1 MNAVSKLNATPTS
14 AAKSMSPQYSPEQ
27 PQRWRVAA
35 AFALIYLIWGST
47 YLAIRIAIETFPPFL
62 MAGIRFLIAGAILY
76 PWSRLRGASPPVRA
90 HWLAAA
96 VVGGLL
102 LLGGNGG
109 VVWAEQRVPS
119 GLTALLIGTV
129 PLWMALLDWLRP
141 GGAKPNNGVLTGL
154 VFGFAGIA
162 MLAGPIELAGGDHVD
177 LTGAAVL
184 ILASLSWAAGSL
196 YSRRAQLPA
205 SPLLA
210 TAMEMLAGGA
220 LLLTASWLVG
230 EWTGFE
236 SSALS
241 LRSWLALGYLIVFG
255 ALAGFTA
262 YIWLLRVS
270 TPAHVSTYAYV
281 NPAVAIFLGWAFA
294 GEPLTAR
301 TLLAAAVIVAAVV
314 IITTYRAR
322 EAKRTTPARDERRI
336 LTKPRAKFGDRTV
349 SPLLEDAR

>member
-1 MNAVSKLNATPTS
+1 
-14 AAKSMSPQYSPEQ
+14 MSPKHVPAK
-27 PQRWRVAA
+27 PPRWQVAT
-35 AFALIYLIWGST
+35 AFAAIYLIWGST
-47 YLAIRIAIETFPPFL
+47 YLAIRFAVETFPPFL
-62 MAGIRFLIAGAILY
+62 MAGMRFLVAGAILY
-76 PWSRLRGASPPVRA
+76 PWSRLHGASQPVRA
-90 HWLAAA
+90 HWLAAT

-109 VVWAEQRVPS
+109 VVWAAQRVPS

-129 PLWMALLDWLRP
+129 PLWMALLDGLRP
-141 GGAKPNNGVLTGL
+141 GGMKPNSGVMVGL
-154 VFGFAGIA
+154 LLGLFGIMLLVGPGK
-162 MLAGPIELAGGDHVD
+162 LAGARQVD
-177 LTGAAVL
+177 LVGAAVL
-184 ILASLSWAAGSL
+184 ILASLSWASGSL

-220 LLLTASWLVG
+220 LLLIASLLVG
-230 EWTGFE
+230 EWARFD
-236 SSALS
+236 SSTLS
-241 LRSWLALGYLIVFG
+241 LRSWLALGYLIIFG
-255 ALAGFTA
+255 ALVGFTA

-281 NPAVAIFLGWAFA
+281 NPVVAIFLGWAFA

-322 EAKRTTPARDERRI
+322 GVKETKPAHDERRI
-336 LTKPRAKFGDRTV
+336 WAKPRVKFSNRAV
-349 SPLLEDAR
+349 PQLLDDGQ

>member
-1 MNAVSKLNATPTS
+1 
-14 AAKSMSPQYSPEQ
+14 MSPKHVPVK
-27 PQRWRVAA
+27 PPRWQIAT
-35 AFALIYLIWGST
+35 AFAAIYLIWGST
-47 YLAIRIAIETFPPFL
+47 YLAIRFAVETFPPFL
-62 MAGIRFLIAGAILY
+62 MASMRFLVAGAILY
-76 PWSRLRGASPPVRA
+76 PWARLRGASQPARS
-90 HWLAAA
+90 HWLAAT

-109 VVWAEQRVPS
+109 VVWAAQLVPS

-129 PLWMALLDWLRP
+129 PLWMALLDWLRR
-141 GGAKPNNGVLTGL
+141 GGTKPSNGVMVGL
-154 VFGFAGIA
+154 LLGLFGIA
-162 MLAGPIELAGGDHVD
+162 LLVGPGKLAGGRQVD
-177 LTGAAVL
+177 LVGAAVL

-220 LLLTASWLVG
+220 LLLIASLLVG
-230 EWTGFE
+230 EWTRFD

-241 LRSWLALGYLIVFG
+241 LRSWLSLGYLIFFG
-255 ALAGFTA
+255 ALVGFTA

-281 NPAVAIFLGWAFA
+281 NPVVAIFLGWTFA

-322 EAKRTTPARDERRI
+322 SGNGTKSAQDERRI
-336 LTKPRAKFGDRTV
+336 STKPRAKFRDRAV
-349 SPLLEDAR
+349 PQMFEDGR

>member
-1 MNAVSKLNATPTS
+1 
-14 AAKSMSPQYSPEQ
+14 MSPKHVPAK
-27 PQRWRVAA
+27 PPRWQIAT
-35 AFALIYLIWGST
+35 AFAAIYLIWGST
-47 YLAIRIAIETFPPFL
+47 YLAIRFAVETFPPFL
-62 MAGIRFLIAGAILY
+62 MAGMRFLVAGAILY
-76 PWSRLRGASPPVRA
+76 PWSRLRGASPPARS
-90 HWLAAA
+90 HWLAAT

-109 VVWAEQRVPS
+109 VVWAAQRVPS

-129 PLWMALLDWLRP
+129 PLWMALLNWLRS
-141 GGAKPNNGVLTGL
+141 GGVKPSNGVMVGL
-154 VFGFAGIA
+154 MLGFTGIA
-162 MLAGPIELAGGDHVD
+162 LLVGPGKLAGGRQVD
-177 LTGAAVL
+177 LVGAAVL
-184 ILASLSWAAGSL
+184 ILASLSWATGSL

-220 LLLTASWLVG
+220 LLLIASLFTG
-230 EWTGFE
+230 EWTRFD

-255 ALAGFTA
+255 ALVGFTA

-281 NPAVAIFLGWAFA
+281 NPVVAIFLGWAFA

-301 TLLAAAVIVAAVV
+301 TLLAAAVIVVAVV

-322 EAKRTTPARDERRI
+322 GATEKKHAQDECRISAEPRRAMRQVLTDNARY
-336 LTKPRAKFGDRTV
+336 
-349 SPLLEDAR
+349 

>member
-1 MNAVSKLNATPTS
+1 
-14 AAKSMSPQYSPEQ
+14 MSPKHVPAK
-27 PQRWRVAA
+27 PPRWQVAT
-35 AFALIYLIWGST
+35 AFAAIYLIWGST

-76 PWSRLRGASPPVRA
+76 PWSKLHGAPQPSRA
-90 HWLAAA
+90 HWLAAT

-109 VVWAEQRVPS
+109 VVWAEQHVPS

-129 PLWMALLDWLRP
+129 PLWMVLLDWLRR
-141 GGAKPNNGVLTGL
+141 NGVKPSNSVIVGL
-154 VFGFAGIA
+154 MLGFVGIT
-162 MLAGPIELAGGDHVD
+162 LLIGPGKIAGGRQVD
-177 LTGAAVL
+177 LVGAAVL
-184 ILASLSWAAGSL
+184 ILASLSWATGSL

-220 LLLTASWLVG
+220 LLFVAGLLAG
-230 EWTGFE
+230 EWTRFNL
-236 SSALS
+236 SALS

-255 ALAGFTA
+255 ALVGFTA

-281 NPAVAIFLGWAFA
+281 NPVVAIFLGWAFA

-314 IITTYRAR
+314 IITTYRVR
-322 EAKRTTPARDERRI
+322 GVVEKKPAQYERRM
-336 LTKPRAKFGDRTV
+336 LAKPRAKFKNRAVPQLIENERT
-349 SPLLEDAR
+349 

>member
-1 MNAVSKLNATPTS
+1 
-14 AAKSMSPQYSPEQ
+14 MSPKHLSTQ
-27 PQRWRVAA
+27 PPRWQIAT
-35 AFALIYLIWGST
+35 AFAAIYLIWGST
-47 YLAIRIAIETFPPFL
+47 YLAIRFAVETFPPFL
-62 MAGIRFLIAGAILY
+62 MAGIRFLAAGAILY
-76 PWSRLRGASPPVRA
+76 PWSRLRGALPPARS
-90 HWLAAA
+90 HWLAAT

-109 VVWAEQRVPS
+109 VVWAAQRVPS

-129 PLWMALLDWLRP
+129 PLWMALLDWLRR
-141 GGAKPNNGVLTGL
+141 GGAKPNNGVIVGL
-154 VFGFAGIA
+154 LLGLFGIVLLVDPGKISGARQ
-162 MLAGPIELAGGDHVD
+162 VD
-177 LTGAAVL
+177 LAGAAVL
-184 ILASLSWAAGSL
+184 ILASLSWATGSL

-220 LLLTASWLVG
+220 LLLIASLLVG
-230 EWTGFE
+230 EWTRFD

-241 LRSWLALGYLIVFG
+241 LRSWLALGYLIFFG
-255 ALAGFTA
+255 ALVGFTA

-281 NPAVAIFLGWAFA
+281 NPVVAIFLGWAFA
-294 GEPLTAR
+294 GEPLTVR

-322 EAKRTTPARDERRI
+322 GMKETKPVQDERRI
-336 LTKPRAKFGDRTV
+336 LAKPRVKFR
-349 SPLLEDAR
+349 SYAMPQLLPDDARH